1 LSEHGGA
8 EGGATVGVAVPRSY
22 SEYLELARLL
32 DLQRPLAVPEVPD
45 EMLFII
51 VHQTHELWFK
61 QILFELATLVL
72 QIDTAR
78 WQAACQTLDRLT
90 QIVTL
95 LVGHLA
101 VLESM
106 PAAEFQRF
114 RAVLGTA
121 SGMQSEQFRRM
132 ETLLGHVPESDP
144 ASPRG
149 GSATRGLREVFLQ
162 ALDRAAGALRVDQ
175 DARGGAEKWQS
186 LLSELYRD
194 PALAAPRA
202 AADRLL
208 ALDQQMAEWRQRHL
222 QMVRAMIGAVAGTG
236 GSAGVRYLQTNAER
250 RFFPEL
256 WPDALGAPA
265 P

>member
-1 LSEHGGA
+1 MAGA
-8 EGGATVGVAVPRSY
+8 AVPLSY
-22 SEYLELARLL
+22 SAYLELDRLL
-32 DLQRPLAVPEVPD
+32 GLQRPLAVPEVPD

-61 QILFELATLVL
+61 QILFELATLIGH
-72 QIDTAR
+72 IDTAR
-78 WQAACQTLDRLT
+78 WQPACQTLDRIT
-90 QIVTL
+90 QIVSL

-114 RAVLGTA
+114 RCVLGSA
-121 SGMQSEQFRRM
+121 SGMQSSQFKRM
-132 ETLLGHVPESDP
+132 EALLGQVPLSEP
-144 ASPRG
+144 AVPGDCSTPR
-149 GSATRGLREVFLQ
+149 SLREAFLQ
-162 ALDRAAGALRVDQ
+162 ALGSTAQSLRKQHAVL
-175 DARGGAEKWQS
+175 GGPGDVEQVRS

-208 ALDQQMAEWRQRHL
+208 QLDQQMGEWRRRHL
-222 QMVRAMIGAVAGTG
+222 HMVRAMIGAVAGTG
-236 GSAGVRYLQTNAER
+236 GSSGVPYLQTNAEK

-256 WPDALGAPA
+256 WPEPLGARLP
-265 P
+265 